1 MQSDLDALAQRIQQL
16 ADLAR
21 QLRAENQSLRQQTA
35 EKDVEI
41 KRLQGLL
48 DEARRRVEAVMA
60 RLPGAAPEAQAKEGG
75 KPGGKESGA
84 H

>member
-35 EKDVEI
+35 EKDAEI

-60 RLPGAAPEAQAKEGG
+60 RLPGASAEGQAKEGG
-75 KPGGKESGA
+75 KPGSKESGA